1 MFVDNV
7 TGVSSEAGGS
17 DMRTVG
23 SRASEEL
30 EEGKMKLGK
39 ETGEK
44 RNLVSSLEKKLLHDS
59 VPGPL
64 LTGAVILVISKGIPS
79 QKSVIVLS
87 RTTASP
93 GFILV
98 GPIDVVKVIYKDS
111 IVKLL
116 EEGVELLTLVPLKI
130 LDIPKD

>member
-1 MFVDNV
+1 
-7 TGVSSEAGGS
+7 
-17 DMRTVG
+17 MRTVG
-23 SRASEEL
+23 FRASEEL

-64 LTGAVILVISKGIPS
+64 LTGAVILVISK
-79 QKSVIVLS
+79 SVIFLS

-98 GPIDVVKVIYKDS
+98 GPVDVVKVICKDS

-116 EEGVELLTLVPLKI
+116 EEEVELLALVPLKI

>member
-7 TGVSSEAGGS
+7 TGVGSEAGGS

-64 LTGAVILVISKGIPS
+64 LTGAVILVISNGIPS

-98 GPIDVVKVIYKDS
+98 GPVDVVKVICKDS
-111 IVKLL
+111 VVELL
-116 EEGVELLTLVPLKI
+116 EEEVEL
-130 LDIPKD
+130 

>member
-1 MFVDNV
+1 MFADNV

-17 DMRTVG
+17 DMKIVG

-30 EEGKMKLGK
+30 EEGKRKLGK

-44 RNLVSSLEKKLLHDS
+44 RNLISSLEEKLLHDT

-64 LTGAVILVISKGIPS
+64 LTGTVILVISKGVPS

-98 GPIDVVKVIYKDS
+98 GPVDVKVICKDS
-111 IVKLL
+111 AVELL
-116 EEGVELLTLVPLKI
+116 EEEVELLALVPLKI
-130 LDIPKD
+130 LDISKD

>member
-1 MFVDNV
+1 MFVDSV

-17 DMRTVG
+17 DMRIVG

-30 EEGKMKLGK
+30 EEGKRKLGK

-44 RNLVSSLEKKLLHDS
+44 RNLVSSLEKKLRHDS

-64 LTGAVILVISKGIPS
+64 LTGTVILVISKGIPS

-98 GPIDVVKVIYKDS
+98 GPVDVKVICKDS
-111 IVKLL
+111 AVELL
-116 EEGVELLTLVPLKI
+116 EEEVELLALVPLKI
-130 LDIPKD
+130 LDISKD

>member
-7 TGVSSEAGGS
+7 TGVGSEAGGS
-17 DMRTVG
+17 DMRTGG

-44 RNLVSSLEKKLLHDS
+44 RNLVSSLEKKLL
-59 VPGPL
+59 PGPL

-87 RTTASP
+87 RTTAFP

-98 GPIDVVKVIYKDS
+98 GPVDVVKVICKDS
-111 IVKLL
+111 VVELL
-116 EEGVELLTLVPLKI
+116 EEEVELLTLVPLKI

>member
-23 SRASEEL
+23 FRASEEL

-64 LTGAVILVISKGIPS
+64 LTGAVILVISK
-79 QKSVIVLS
+79 SVIFLS

-98 GPIDVVKVIYKDS
+98 GPVDVVKVICKDS

-116 EEGVELLTLVPLKI
+116 EEEVELLALVPLKI

>member
-1 MFVDNV
+1 M
-7 TGVSSEAGGS
+7 
-17 DMRTVG
+17 G

-30 EEGKMKLGK
+30 EEGKRKLRK

-44 RNLVSSLEKKLLHDS
+44 RNLISSLEEKLLHDT

-64 LTGAVILVISKGIPS
+64 LTGTVILVISKGVPS

-98 GPIDVVKVIYKDS
+98 GPVDVKVICKDS
-111 IVKLL
+111 AVELL
-116 EEGVELLTLVPLKI
+116 EEEVELLALVPLKI
-130 LDIPKD
+130 LDISKD

>member
-7 TGVSSEAGGS
+7 TGVGSEAGGS
-17 DMRTVG
+17 DMTGG
-23 SRASEEL
+23 SCTSEEL

-39 ETGEK
+39 ETGGK
-44 RNLVSSLEKKLLHDS
+44 RNLVSSLEKKALHDG

-64 LTGAVILVISKGIPS
+64 LTGAVILVTSKGIPS

-98 GPIDVVKVIYKDS
+98 GPVDVVKVICKDS
-111 IVKLL
+111 AVELL
-116 EEGVELLTLVPLKI
+116 EEEVELLALVPLKI
-130 LDIPKD
+130 LDLPKD

>member
-44 RNLVSSLEKKLLHDS
+44 RNLVSRDRVWEIGELDD
-59 VPGPL
+59 G
-64 LTGAVILVISKGIPS
+64 G
-79 QKSVIVLS
+79 QKVQISVI
-87 RTTASP
+87 T
-93 GFILV
+93 
-98 GPIDVVKVIYKDS
+98 
-111 IVKLL
+111 
-116 EEGVELLTLVPLKI
+116 
-130 LDIPKD
+130 

>member
-17 DMRTVG
+17 DMTGG

-39 ETGEK
+39 ETGRK
-44 RNLVSSLEKKLLHDS
+44 RNLVSSLEKKLLHDG

-98 GPIDVVKVIYKDS
+98 GPVDVVKVICKDS
-111 IVKLL
+111 VVELL
-116 EEGVELLTLVPLKI
+116 EEEVELLAWVPLKI